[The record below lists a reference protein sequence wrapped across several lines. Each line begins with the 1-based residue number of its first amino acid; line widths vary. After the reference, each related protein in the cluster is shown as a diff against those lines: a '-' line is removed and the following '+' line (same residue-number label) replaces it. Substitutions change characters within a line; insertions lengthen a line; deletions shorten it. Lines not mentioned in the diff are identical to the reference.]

1 MRDLSNLQACADQ
14 ETMLTILN
22 KWLSKSDNEDL
33 KTFRDALLRVIFYT
47 NSLEMQRDTFDTLID
62 QYKNDRLRAVQRARK
77 ADETIADQDKQIEKM
92 KQSLKAFGL

>member
-14 ETMLTILN
+14 ETMLTMLN
-22 KWLSKSDNEDL
+22 TWLSKSDNEDL

-47 NSLEMQRDTFDTLID
+47 NNLEMQRDTFDALID
-62 QYKNDRLRAVQRARK
+62 QYKNDRLRAIQRARK
-77 ADETIADQDKQIEKM
+77 ADETIADQDEQIKKM

>member
-1 MRDLSNLQACADQ
+1 MRNLSELQACADQ
-14 ETMLTILN
+14 ETMLALIN

-47 NSLEMQRDTFDTLID
+47 NNLEMQRDTFDTLID

-77 ADETIADQDKQIEKM
+77 ADETIADQDKQI
-92 KQSLKAFGL
+92 KQLQESLKAFGL